1 MELERFER
9 HVMDAVDSLPPDF
22 LNRLENLEVVVE
34 TAPDAEQLTSLE
46 MGPQESLLGLYEGV
60 PLTERTS
67 YYGMVA
73 PDKITIFKEPIE
85 DCCRSDAEVIRQI
98 RDTVYHEIAHHF
110 GIDDPRIEELQ
121 RGKRR
126 RHRI

>member
-22 LNRLENLEVVVE
+22 LDRLENLEVVVE
-34 TAPDAEQLTSLE
+34 TAPDAEQLTSLG

-85 DCCRSDAEVIRQI
+85 DCCRSDAEVIRQK

-121 RGKRR
+121 KGKRHR
-126 RHRI
+126 RRF

>member
-22 LNRLENLEVVVE
+22 LERLDNLEVVVE

-46 MGPQESLLGLYEGV
+46 MGPQESLLGLYEGI

-121 RGKRR
+121 KVKRHRR
-126 RHRI
+126 RF